1 MTNAE
6 QWLADLEAKAKAAT
20 PGPWQPGE
28 ILEIGTVR
36 QANGHILA
44 DCRLQLDD
52 GVKNSRF
59 IAAANPATVLRLVN
73 MVRWLAE
80 GCDCDAD
87 TCLPGCTPQCV
98 LEKAYAAT
106 GERHE

>member
-1 MTNAE
+1 MTAE
-6 QWLADLEAKAKAAT
+6 QWLADLEAKGTKAAQAKKRDNVCGWWDIAEFREAAT
-20 PGPWQPGE
+20 PE
-28 ILEIGTVR
+28 
-36 QANGHILA
+36 A
-44 DCRLQLDD
+44 
-52 GVKNSRF
+52 
-59 IAAANPATVLRLVN
+59 VLRLVG

-106 GERHE
+106 EV

>member
-1 MTNAE
+1 MTAE

-59 IAAANPATVLRLVN
+59 IAAANPAAVLRLTA
-73 MVRWLAE
+73 MVRFLAFSAARSRGLFDDPAYWL
-80 GCDCDAD
+80 G
-87 TCLPGCTPQCV
+87 T
-98 LEKAYAAT
+98 AYIAT
-106 GERHE
+106 ETRHDQN

>member
-1 MTNAE
+1 MTAE
-6 QWLADLEAKAKAAT
+6 QWLADLEEKGTKAAQAKKRDNVCGWWDIAEFREAAT
-20 PGPWQPGE
+20 PE
-28 ILEIGTVR
+28 
-36 QANGHILA
+36 A
-44 DCRLQLDD
+44 
-52 GVKNSRF
+52 
-59 IAAANPATVLRLVN
+59 VLRLVG

-106 GERHE
+106 EV

>member
-6 QWLADLEAKAKAAT
+6 QWLSDLEAKAKAAIDT
-20 PGPWQPGE
+20 AGWGDMDWSGAHE
-28 ILEIGTVR
+28 
-36 QANGHILA
+36 
-44 DCRLQLDD
+44 D
-52 GVKNSRF
+52 F
-59 IAAANPATVLRLVN
+59 FYAANPATVLRLVN